1 MVRTLARSA
10 RPRLG
15 RSMHS
20 TVIVCCRLRVS
31 EVDCRMLGSRR
42 PRSTEMVPD
51 CPVPVRLSANQWG
64 SPPSCA
70 NFVVAARQRWLHLH
84 RLAVRAANR
93 PVVCSDGEVASAR
106 CSPSPGFW
114 CDLQASGKIL
124 HAGGSVERASPCP
137 QRSGCAAA
145 RSLRPLTY
153 HSASRPGL
161 ALDTQTGELW
171 HLRVFF

>member
-1 MVRTLARSA
+1 VSSSWRELAAAGA
-10 RPRLG
+10 RRL
-15 RSMHS
+15 H
-20 TVIVCCRLRVS
+20 VS
-31 EVDCRMLGSRR
+31 ELDCRMLGSRR
-42 PRSTEMVPD
+42 PAVVSV
-51 CPVPVRLSANQWG
+51 CLSANQWC

-70 NFVVAARQRWLHLH
+70 NFVVVARQRWLH

-93 PVVCSDGEVASAR
+93 PVVFLDCQVG

-124 HAGGSVERASPCP
+124 HAGGSVVERASPCP
-137 QRSGCAAA
+137 QPSACVAAS
-145 RSLRPLTY
+145 SLRPLTY

-161 ALDTQTGELW
+161 ARDTQTGELW